1 MVLEIK
7 NQNGGKKI
15 KLEDLL
21 SKNLDSTEENMVSL
35 YFPKYSHA
43 ELFIFL
49 TWINF

>member
-21 SKNLDSTEENMVSL
+21 SKNLDSTGGKYGISVFSKVL
-35 YFPKYSHA
+35 TCRFIYFFN
-43 ELFIFL
+43 LD
-49 TWINF
+49 